1 MNRALQGIRH
11 HFLQA
16 GLLDYLED
24 PDLTEIMLNPDGKLW
39 IERQGEAMTHVGE
52 VTPED
57 ATRILNAVSD
67 YHRQTVTATQPILEC
82 ELPLDGSRFEGLI
95 PPLVEN
101 PSFVIRKKATRVFTF
116 DDYIKAGTLSRE
128 AANVLRQLIVDKRN
142 ILVAGGTGS
151 GKTTFGNAL
160 LHQISMMAPDERMV
174 IIEDTNELQ
183 CSAPN
188 HVIKRTNDSA
198 NVSMRTLLRTTLR
211 YRPDRIMVGEV
222 RGGEALDLLKAWN
235 TGHPGG
241 IATIHA
247 DSARQGLDRLEQCVS
262 EATATPNRAL
272 IASGIHAVVFMTRTP
287 EGKRVIKEVIQVNGL
302 SDTGYDTTTI
312 WEAP

>member
-52 VTPED
+52 VTSED

-188 HVIKRTNDSA
+188 HVIKRTNDTA

-272 IASGIHAVVFMTRTP
+272 IASGIHAVVFMARTS

-302 SDTGYDTTTI
+302 SDTGYDTATI
-312 WEAP
+312 WEAS

>member
-1 MNRALQGIRH
+1 M
-11 HFLQA
+11 
-16 GLLDYLED
+16 
-24 PDLTEIMLNPDGKLW
+24 
-39 IERQGEAMTHVGE
+39 
-52 VTPED
+52 
-57 ATRILNAVSD
+57 
-67 YHRQTVTATQPILEC
+67 
-82 ELPLDGSRFEGLI
+82 
-95 PPLVEN
+95 
-101 PSFVIRKKATRVFTF
+101 FTF

-160 LHQISMMAPDERMV
+160 LHQISMVAPDERMV

-188 HVIKRTNDSA
+188 HVIKRTNDHA

-302 SDTGYDTTTI
+302 SDTGYDTATI